1 MEIIIIAL
9 LVLLLVALVFL
20 GYQLLRFMFQSKR
33 HTTVS
38 LSLLGMVVLSMG
50 VNHFFFKEME
60 FIPSQV
66 YPDLYLVKHP
76 VKDKNKLNTAIKEF
90 VVENMKNNQKGN
102 GVDMLNCSLRFY
114 KYQKSWGINLFADA
128 GTAYFLE
135 NKEDPSGFVVEELSM
150 YRRYLLAR
158 FHQNTCKNAADYF
171 CGELVF
177 YDEGEVTKTEFL
189 TDKHNDPVEK

>member
-1 MEIIIIAL
+1 MEIVF
-9 LVLLLVALVFL
+9 LVLLIMLLAALVFL
-20 GYQLLRFMFQSKR
+20 GLQLLRLMFQSKR
-33 HTTVS
+33 HATVS
-38 LSLLGMVVLSMG
+38 LAFFGLVILVMG
-50 VNHFFFKEME
+50 VNHIFFKNME

-66 YPDLYLVKHP
+66 YPDLYLVKNP
-76 VKDKNKLNTAIKEF
+76 IKDKNKLNTAIKEF
-90 VVENMKNNQKGN
+90 VVENVNNIKGN
-102 GVDMLNCSLRFY
+102 GQDMMNYSLRFY

-135 NKEDPSGFVVEELSM
+135 NEEDPSGFVVEELSM
-150 YRRYLLAR
+150 YRRYLLAQ
-158 FHQNTCKNAADYF
+158 FHQNPCKNAADYF